1 MKDEQRVYIK
11 GNPKRGAEIIKT
23 LTDLG
28 GINRKSLGGDDKYA
42 YYYINPKGVIDYVYE
57 HEYSPDYLLV
67 KEFYKEITLPERKN
81 WKDGDLLV
89 RSYEG
94 KKEYIVYCND
104 KTGIGFDAI
113 MAYICVSEKGYT
125 TKVLYYVG
133 DAKIASKDDIK
144 CFQELLHT
152 HGKEWSFKYKV
163 LVDWIWK
170 PENNEEYW
178 YINEVGEICHTL
190 FNGFLMPDLKRVRVG
205 NCFQTKD
212 DAITARDKIAKILLN
227 K

>member
-28 GINRKSLGGDDKYA
+28 GINRQSLGGGNKYV
-42 YYYINPKGVIDYVYE
+42 YYYINPKGVIDYGYVDECSPE
-57 HEYSPDYLLV
+57 HLFV
-67 KEFYKEITLPERKN
+67 KEFYREITLPKEKN
-81 WKDGDLLV
+81 WEDGDLLV
-89 RSYEG
+89 KYNGG

-113 MAYICVSEKGYT
+113 KAYICVSEKGYT

-144 CFQELLHT
+144 CFQELLHKN
-152 HGKEWSFKYKV
+152 GKEWDFKNKK
-163 LVDWIWK
+163 LIDWRWK
-170 PENNEEYW
+170 PENNEDYW
-178 YINEVGEICHTL
+178 YINDVGEICHTSYNQ
-190 FNGFLMPDLKRVRVG
+190 FMIRDNKHVAVG
-205 NCFQTKD
+205 NCFKTEV
-212 DAITARDKIAKILLN
+212 DAFASRLRIKEMLLN

>member
-1 MKDEQRVYIK
+1 MKEEQRVYIK
-11 GNPKRGAEIIKT
+11 GNPSRGAEVIKA

-28 GINRKSLGGDDKYA
+28 GVNSWSYA
-42 YYYINPKGVIDYVYE
+42 GTDEKALYYINSRGKIEYIYDYEFSPKCIV
-57 HEYSPDYLLV
+57 V
-67 KEFYKEITLPERKN
+67 KEFYRKIELPELKK
-81 WKDGDLLV
+81 WKDGELLV
-89 RSYEG
+89 KSDG
-94 KKEYIVYCND
+94 GGKEYIVYSNKKAKSDGDMVAYIDVND
-104 KTGIGFDAI
+104 YGFDTMTI
-113 MAYICVSEKGYT
+113 RSNSSNI
-125 TKVLYYVG
+125 
-133 DAKIASKDDIK
+133 KIASVSDIND
-144 CFQELLHT
+144 FQELLHA

-190 FNGFLMPDLKRVRVG
+190 FNGFLMPDLKRVSVG